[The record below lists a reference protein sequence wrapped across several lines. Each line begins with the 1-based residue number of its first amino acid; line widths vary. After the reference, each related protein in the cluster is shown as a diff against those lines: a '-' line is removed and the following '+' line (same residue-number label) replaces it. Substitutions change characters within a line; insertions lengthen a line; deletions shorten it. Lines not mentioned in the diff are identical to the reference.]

1 MRFRHE
7 MVYDADPAT
16 VFAMLTDPEFREQ
29 VCVYQRVL
37 RHAVRVEGTDAGLL
51 VDVDQV
57 QSTQYVP
64 AAARSFVGEEIEIE
78 QRETWHSPTDAT
90 LVLTTPG
97 RPGRMDGTVT
107 LRQRGAQTVETVS
120 GEIKVSIPLLG
131 GKLEQMV
138 GHVFRLALEAEAEV
152 GTTWL
157 DPAERDPG

>member
-29 VCVYQRVL
+29 VCVHQRVL
-37 RHAVRVEGTDAGLL
+37 RHAVRVEDTDDGVL

-64 AAARSFVGEEIEIE
+64 AAARSFVGGEIEIE

-90 LVLTTPG
+90 LLLTTPG
-97 RPGRMDGTVT
+97 RPGRMDGTIT
-107 LRQRGAQTVETVS
+107 LRERGGQTVEAVS
-120 GEIKVSIPLLG
+120 GDIKVSIPLLG

-138 GHVFRLALEAEAEV
+138 GQVFRLALEAEADV
-152 GTTWL
+152 AVTWL
-157 DPAERDPG
+157 EQQREA

>member
-7 MVYDADPAT
+7 MVYAADPAA
-16 VFAMLTDPEFREQ
+16 VFAMITDPEFREQ
-29 VCVYQRVL
+29 VCVHQRVL
-37 RHAVRVEGTDAGLL
+37 RHAVRVEETDDGLL

-64 AAARSFVGEEIEIE
+64 AAARSFVGDEIEIE
-78 QRETWHSPTDAT
+78 QRETWYSSSDAT

-97 RPGRMDGTVT
+97 RPGRMEGTIT
-107 LRQRGAQTVETVS
+107 LRERGGQTVETVS

-138 GHVFRLALEAEAEV
+138 GNIVRLALEAEADV
-152 GTTWL
+152 GETWL
-157 DPAERDPG
+157 ETS

>member
-37 RHAVRVEGTDAGLL
+37 RHAVRVEGTTPHACRRRP
-51 VDVDQV
+51 V
-57 QSTQYVP
+57 QPTVCP
-64 AAARSFVGEEIEIE
+64 AARSFVGEIEIE
-78 QRETWHSPTDAT
+78 QRETCTPQDAT
-90 LVLTTPG
+90 PVLTTPG
-97 RPGRMDGTVT
+97 RPGRMDATVT

-152 GTTWL
+152 GVTWL